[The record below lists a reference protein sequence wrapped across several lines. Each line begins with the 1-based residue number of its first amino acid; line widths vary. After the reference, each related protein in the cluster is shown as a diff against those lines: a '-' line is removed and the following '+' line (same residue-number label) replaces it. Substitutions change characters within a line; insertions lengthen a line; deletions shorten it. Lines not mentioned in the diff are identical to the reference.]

1 MKGLAAYVMR
11 GRLQALLVASGLL
24 PLALML
30 MPLSWPLSFF
40 SGAVVGLVTLVQGV
54 REGLLLLLGGSLI
67 VSLFGLLVPGN
78 PFAIAAFALL
88 TWLPV
93 WFLALMLRQTVSLN
107 LTLLSGSLLGI
118 VAVGGFF
125 LLTGDPSA
133 WWYQHFTTEVL
144 PVLEKAGMVFDNKP
158 RLEAELLRASHLMT
172 GSLTAF
178 LLLGTVAGLFI
189 ARRWQAGLYNPGGFQ
204 TEFHQLRFGVTAA
217 LAALALLA
225 AALLSP
231 RFLGK
236 GVWSDLLANML
247 SPVVVVFL
255 FQGLAIVHTLIKV
268 RLLKQAWLVVLYVLL
283 LSGLPYSPILLA
295 LLGIADNWLDFR
307 TKFGRSNTG
316 GTGRA

>member
-54 REGLLLLLGGSLI
+54 REGLLILLGGSLI
-67 VSLFGLLVPGN
+67 VSLLGLLVPGN
-78 PFAIAAFALL
+78 PFAVVAFALL
-88 TWLPV
+88 AWLPV
-93 WFLALMLRQTVSLN
+93 WFLAMALRQTVSLN
-107 LTLLSGSLLGI
+107 LTLLLGSLLGI
-118 VAVGGFF
+118 IAVGGFF
-125 LLTGDPSA
+125 LLAGDPTA

-144 PVLEKAGMVFDNKP
+144 PVLEKAGMVFHDRTK
-158 RLEAELLRASHLMT
+158 LEAELLKASHLMT

-178 LLLGTVAGLFI
+178 LLLGAVASLFI

-225 AALLSP
+225 VALLGP
-231 RFLGK
+231 RLLGK

-255 FQGLAIVHTLIKV
+255 FQGLAIGHALTKAWS
-268 RLLKQAWLVVLYVLL
+268 LKQAWLVALYVLL
-283 LSGLPYSPILLA
+283 LSGLPFTPVLLA

-307 TKFGRSNTG
+307 TKFGRRNTRG
-316 GTGRA
+316 VG